1 MGEDDDEINSPVVTL
16 PVKSKLFGRK
26 AGDRNRNLPSTVSS
40 TPSRRNPTTA
50 FQTKDLPNPLPN
62 PKRRRI
68 SPVNKNVRD
77 VRASSVRARAYST
90 PPSPPPSLP
99 SPSGESM
106 PPPKTIPKSVRPRP
120 ASRTNSSGPTKP
132 TTKVVATKA
141 ATDRMVS
148 FPPRVSKN
156 VKTLNISKQKKEM
169 VQTHIPFRPVQ
180 ATPSIPIIRQEQAA
194 TSKLGPISSD
204 SRSQQGPPSRKRKRL
219 IDELA
224 AQADESSE
232 EEEEQE
238 MEPNW
243 SHVTRRTPEP
253 QDLAAF
259 GTPAAAPSTPEPKIP
274 RKFARPGSATKRA
287 GPKITYSARRTIRAE
302 GASAGGLGTV
312 DEDAWLKESLLPTG
326 DSRFDMDDDDDEP
339 FTSGAVR
346 SIHELRQAGANSRFA
361 DEIEDLLARVGR
373 PTSRTSSSRRN
384 ALVDLSQKLS
394 DKGFVRKFRDHNG
407 DRSLFEQVGK
417 ETDIIAG
424 YALVAILTTLLA
436 TTSSAHIISQLQH
449 QGFSTLLERLLAIET
464 DIQPISKDRASNLS
478 KHGQQS
484 MSKLKASLLILPI
497 WEPTTPFMLS
507 PRRLALKA
515 LELVVKHSGTGGDE
529 FFSAKVTDQLF
540 TLLGN
545 ASEPDSWKYPRTD
558 ESVDFHLALTLLET
572 HSIHAMQTESKER
585 WTFKHLPI
593 IADTL
598 GTTLRLNT
606 GHLGEI
612 GLLVLKLTLNT
623 ANNNHDAATTFIEK
637 GTVRTLANALCDTFQ
652 TATTS
657 VDDADLF
664 NEHLEALLLMLGVMI
679 NFSEH
684 DRNTGG
690 SLLSTMTDGQ
700 APLDRLI
707 KLFLDHHAATS
718 EADSVEKSQLNVAF
732 GYLTLLLGY
741 MSLYEPVRQRFG
753 SMHKAGNLVPL
764 LDSIREFIAYHRM
777 TDDAIAQTGEGQVP
791 LYSSFT
797 TKLQGLVER
806 LESYA

>member
-1 MGEDDDEINSPVVTL
+1 MASRNNMGLAGKRRTTTYSKAFGRRSAPEEKTKDGRSCTAPLESSTVWDFQDDDEINSPVVTL
-16 PVKSKLFGRK
+16 PMKSKLYGRK
-26 AGDRNRNLPSTVSS
+26 AGGRMRNISG
-40 TPSRRNPTTA
+40 TPSRPSPASA
-50 FQTKDLPNPLPN
+50 FQAKDLPN
-62 PKRRRI
+62 PKRRRT
-68 SPVNKNVRD
+68 SPVNKD
-77 VRASSVRARAYST
+77 SRAVHARAYST

-99 SPSGESM
+99 SPSEAIM
-106 PPPKTIPKSVRPRP
+106 PPPPKTVPKFAKPRPVARTYPSGSTKPPTKAAALKGATIRSMPFTPSIPKSI
-120 ASRTNSSGPTKP
+120 
-132 TTKVVATKA
+132 
-141 ATDRMVS
+141 
-148 FPPRVSKN
+148 
-156 VKTLNISKQKKEM
+156 KTLNTSKQRKEM

-180 ATPSIPIIRQEQAA
+180 T
-194 TSKLGPISSD
+194 
-204 SRSQQGPPSRKRKRL
+204 PPSVPAPL
-219 IDELA
+219 GLPD
-224 AQADESSE
+224 
-232 EEEEQE
+232 
-238 MEPNW
+238 
-243 SHVTRRTPEP
+243 
-253 QDLAAF
+253 F
-259 GTPAAAPSTPEPKIP
+259 GTPAVAPSTPEPKIP
-274 RKFARPGSATKRA
+274 KKFARPGSATKRT

-302 GASAGGLGTV
+302 GSSAGGLDTV

-326 DSRFDMDDDDDEP
+326 GSRFDMDEDEDEP

-373 PTSRTSSSRRN
+373 PTGKTLSSRRN

-394 DKGFVRKFRDHNG
+394 DKSFVRKFRDHNG
-407 DRSLFEQVGK
+407 DRSLFEQVGR

-424 YALVAILTTLLA
+424 YALVAILTMLLA
-436 TTSSAHIISQLQH
+436 TTASAHIISQLQN
-449 QGFSTLLERLLAIET
+449 QGFSSLLERLLAIQT

-515 LELVVKHSGTGGDE
+515 LELVVKHSGSVGDE
-529 FFSAKVTDQLF
+529 LFSAKVTDQLF
-540 TLLGN
+540 TLLSS
-545 ASEPDSWKYPRTD
+545 APEPDAWKYPRTD
-558 ESVDFHLALTLLET
+558 ESVDFHLALTLLE
-572 HSIHAMQTESKER
+572 SYSVQAMQTESKER
-585 WTFKHLPI
+585 WTFKHMPI

-598 GTTLRLNT
+598 GTTLRRNT
-606 GHLGEI
+606 NRLGEI

-623 ANNNHDAATTFIEK
+623 ANNNHDAATAFIEK

-652 TATTS
+652 TATKS
-657 VDDADLF
+657 VDDAEVF
-664 NEHLEALLLMLGVMI
+664 NGHIESLLLMLGVMI

-690 SLLSTMTDGQ
+690 SLLSILDDGQ

-707 KLFLDHHAATS
+707 RLFLDHHAATS

-732 GYLTLLLGY
+732 GYLSLLLGY
-741 MSLYEPVRQRFG
+741 MSLYEPVRQRFN

-777 TDDAIAQTGEGQVP
+777 TDDAIAQTGEGQAP

-806 LESYA
+806 LESYT